1 MSEFLEILEKPTAK
15 EIFIIAG
22 WRQWADAGSIS
33 SGLPQYLIQ
42 HTGARRIGS
51 ISPDGFYIFQIPG
64 THDMVRPLVKF
75 KNGFP
80 EFLESERNE
89 FFYAGDEDKGL
100 IIFLGDEPHMDVE
113 RYVAAILQA
122 AKEWNVKRIIGLGGV
137 YGELPYDKERMVSS
151 VYSQENLKTELEQMG
166 VNLSEYQGGASIGSY
181 LCRRAADQGLEYV
194 SFYGYVPTYN
204 FSDTT
209 QNINGITIE
218 NDFAAWLGIM
228 QRVTHMLKFEVDLSD
243 LEEKSEHLKKLMDEK
258 IDEIE
263 NTAPEL
269 NIREYIQRLGDE
281 FEENLFQPLEDFWE
295 EELGRLFDKI
305 DPDENDKT

>member
-204 FSDTT
+204 F
-209 QNINGITIE
+209 
-218 NDFAAWLGIM
+218 WLS
-228 QRVTHMLKFEVDLSD
+228 T
-243 LEEKSEHLKKLMDEK
+243 
-258 IDEIE
+258 
-263 NTAPEL
+263 
-269 NIREYIQRLGDE
+269 
-281 FEENLFQPLEDFWE
+281 
-295 EELGRLFDKI
+295 
-305 DPDENDKT
+305 

>member
-228 QRVTHMLKFEVDLSD
+228 RRVTHMLKFEVDLSN

-269 NIREYIQRLGDE
+269 NIREYLQRLGDE

>member
-228 QRVTHMLKFEVDLSD
+228 RRVTHMLKFEVDLSN

>member
-89 FFYAGDEDKGL
+89 FFYTGDENKGL

-122 AKEWNVKRIIGLGGV
+122 AKEWNVRRIIGLGGV

-151 VYSQENLKTELEQMG
+151 IYSQENLKTELDQMG

-194 SFYGYVPTYN
+194 SFYGFVPTYD
-204 FSDTT
+204 FSDAT

-243 LEEKSEHLKKLMDEK
+243 LEEKSEHLKKLMNEK

-269 NIREYIQRLGDE
+269 NIREYIQRLGDK

-305 DPDENDKT
+305 DPDDNDKT